1 VSTSLESRP
10 KRALRAI
17 GLGVFA
23 AQFVILDLAFRGPGA
38 YAGEGRLGLGLGLDA
53 AASVALWGVL
63 AGVRAGRA
71 ARGAVAVLAAAALAV
86 QLVAFRYYHLPVDGQ
101 VLASAAH
108 CWTDVRP
115 LATRLL
121 PSMIALVAALAAVE
135 YALLAA
141 APARRW
147 GRLPASSVILAALVL
162 GAPFADGPPDLR
174 LVSATRALWAP
185 ASAAAATSVHL
196 PILPSS
202 RAELPSVL
210 FVVTESVRAADYC
223 SGPEPE
229 CRVSPEIDRLL
240 PERAPLR
247 ELRSIASYTAISISA
262 LITGRPQMGSSAEI
276 AEAPNA
282 FDFARSARAS
292 GSALRV
298 AYWSAQLESLFERK
312 DIRSSTDSFV
322 TLPDLIG
329 RPIDDEDSVID
340 QGVDRLLATRV
351 ERELA
356 TPGPLFAMVHFA
368 GTHAPYF
375 VDAGDAPFEPW
386 ERVVTWSK
394 MPRLLNAYRNA
405 IHEQDKSVARVV
417 RAFLARQGAAP
428 WIIVFTSDHGEAF
441 GEHSA
446 IHHGQSLYDEQI
458 HVPGW
463 IASGNGALRDD
474 EIAHLRGWERRTAT
488 HLDLLPTMLDALGV
502 LDGIAMDPYRG
513 GLAGRSLLRPYTPM
527 AAAIPISNCTAI
539 FPCAL
544 NVWGMMKDDHAVT
557 ARPWDSRFR
566 CVDFASGADDAPMDG
581 ECARLSEDSKAFF
594 PLLPNRRPNR

>member
-1 VSTSLESRP
+1 MSTSLESRP
-10 KRALRAI
+10 RRALRAI

-23 AQFVILDLAFRGPGA
+23 AQFVILDLAFRGPGV
-38 YAGEGRLGLGLGLDA
+38 YAGEVRLVLDA
-53 AASVALWGVL
+53 AASVALWGLL
-63 AGVRAGRA
+63 AGARAGRA
-71 ARGAVAVLAAAALAV
+71 ARAGAAVLAAAALAV

-121 PSMIALVAALAAVE
+121 PSMIALVTVLAAVE

-141 APARRW
+141 APARRR
-147 GRLPASSVILAALVL
+147 GRLPAAGVLAAALVF

-185 ASAAAATSVHL
+185 ASAAAATSVHV

-223 SGPEPE
+223 SGPEID

-247 ELRSIASYTAISISA
+247 QLRSIASYTAISISA
-262 LITGRPQMGSSAEI
+262 LITGRAQMGSSEEI
-276 AEAPNA
+276 AAAPNA
-282 FDFARSARAS
+282 FDFARSARA
-292 GSALRV
+292 GGPAPRV

-340 QGVDRLLATRV
+340 QGVDRLLAARV
-351 ERELA
+351 ERELPA
-356 TPGPLFAMVHFA
+356 AAGPLFAMVHFA

-375 VDAGDAPFEPW
+375 VDAADAPFEPW

-428 WIIVFTSDHGEAF
+428 WVIVFTSDHGEAF

-463 IASGNGALRDD
+463 IASGNGALRGD
-474 EIAHLRGWERRTAT
+474 EVANLRAWESRPAT
-488 HLDLLPTMLDALGV
+488 HLDLLPTLLDALGV

-513 GLAGRSLLRPYTPM
+513 GLAGRSLLRPYAPM

-557 ARPWDSRFR
+557 ARPWDSGFR
-566 CVDFASGADDAPMDG
+566 CVDFTSGEDDAPMTG
-581 ECARLSEDSKAFF
+581 ECARLREDSKAFF

>member
-1 VSTSLESRP
+1 VTNSLEIKP
-10 KRALRAI
+10 KRALGAL
-17 GLGVFA
+17 GLGAFVG
-23 AQFVILDLAFRGPGA
+23 QFVILDLAFRGPGA
-38 YAGEGRLGLGLGLDA
+38 YAGDLRLVLDA
-53 AASVALWGVL
+53 TASVALWVLL
-63 AGVRAGRA
+63 AGARGGRA
-71 ARGAVAVLAAAALAV
+71 MRVIAAALAAIALAV

-121 PSMIALVAALAAVE
+121 PSMIALVLALAAVE

-141 APARRW
+141 APRARS
-147 GRLPASSVILAALVL
+147 GRLPAGVVL
-162 GAPFADGPPDLR
+162 LLGLGFGAPFADGPPDLR
-174 LVSATRALWAP
+174 LVSSLRALWAP
-185 ASAAAATSVHL
+185 ASASAATSVHV
-196 PILPSS
+196 PILPSPRPS
-202 RAELPSVL
+202 LPSVL
-210 FVVTESVRAADYC
+210 FLVTESVRAADYC
-223 SGPEPE
+223 SAPSPD
-229 CRVSPEIDRLL
+229 CRVSPAIDRLL
-240 PERAPLR
+240 PDRVPLR
-247 ELRSIASYTAISISA
+247 QLRSIASYTAISISA
-262 LITGRPQMGSSAEI
+262 LITGRAQVGSSAEF
-276 AEAPNA
+276 AAAPNA
-282 FDFARSARAS
+282 FDFARAARAK
-292 GSALRV
+292 GPALRV

-329 RPIDDEDSVID
+329 RPIDDEDSVIE
-340 QGVDRLLATRV
+340 QGVDRLLAARV
-351 ERELA
+351 ERELPA
-356 TPGPLFAMVHFA
+356 APGPVFAMVHFA

-375 VDAGDAPFEPW
+375 VDPSDTPFEPW

-405 IHEQDKSVARVV
+405 IHEQDRSVARVV

-463 IASGNGALRDD
+463 IASGNGALTDD
-474 EIAHLRGWERRTAT
+474 ELANLRGWEGRYTT

-502 LDGIAMDPYRG
+502 LDGIAMDPYRRD
-513 GLAGRSLLRPYTPM
+513 LAGRSLIRPFSPM
-527 AAAIPISNCTAI
+527 ERAIPISNCTAI

-544 NVWGMMKDDHAVT
+544 NVWGMLRDDHAVM
-557 ARPWDSRFR
+557 AQPWDDGFR
-566 CVDFASGADDAPMDG
+566 CVDLASADDAAPMRG
-581 ECARLSEDSKAFF
+581 ECARLREDSKAFF
-594 PLLPNRRPNR
+594 PMLPNRRPNR

>member
-1 VSTSLESRP
+1 MSTSLESRP
-10 KRALRAI
+10 KRAARAL

-23 AQFVILDLAFRGPGA
+23 AQFVILDLVFRGPSA
-38 YAGEGRLGLGLGLDA
+38 YASDPRLLLDA
-53 AASVALWGVL
+53 GASVALWVLL
-63 AGVRAGRA
+63 AGARGGRA
-71 ARGAVAVLAAAALAV
+71 ARTFAAGLAALALAI
-86 QLVAFRYYHLPVDGQ
+86 QLVAFRYYHLPMDGQ
-101 VLASAAH
+101 VLTSAAH

-115 LATRLL
+115 IAVRLL
-121 PSMIALVAALAAVE
+121 PSMVALVAAFAVVE

-141 APARRW
+141 APQRLS
-147 GRLPASSVILAALVL
+147 GRLPAAAVLLLALPF
-162 GAPFADGPPDLR
+162 GAPFDDGPPDLR
-174 LVSATRALWAP
+174 LASALRALGAP
-185 ASAAAATSVHL
+185 ASASAATSVHV

-202 RAELPSVL
+202 RPELPSVL
-210 FVVTESVRAADYC
+210 FIVTESVRAADYC
-223 SGPEPE
+223 SGPSLD
-229 CRVSPEIDRLL
+229 CRVSPAIDRLL
-240 PERAPLR
+240 PDRFPLR
-247 ELRSIASYTAISISA
+247 QLRSIASYTAISISA
-262 LITGRPQMGSSAEI
+262 LITGRTQEGSSEAI
-276 AEAPNA
+276 AAAPNA
-282 FDFARSARAS
+282 FDFARSARAAGPAS
-292 GSALRV
+292 RV

-351 ERELA
+351 ERELSA
-356 TPGPLFAMVHFA
+356 TTGPLFAMVHFA

-375 VDAGDAPFEPW
+375 VDPADAPFEPW

-417 RAFLARQGAAP
+417 SAFLARQGAAP
-428 WIIVFTSDHGEAF
+428 WLIVFTSDHGEAF

-446 IHHGQSLYDEQI
+446 IHHGQSLYEEQI

-463 IASGNGALRDD
+463 VAFGNGALGPD
-474 EIAHLRGWERRTAT
+474 ESAHLRGWEGRYTT

-502 LDGIAMDPYRG
+502 LDGIAMDPYRR
-513 GLAGRSLLRPYTPM
+513 GLAGRSLLRAFTPM

-544 NVWGMMKDDHAVT
+544 NVWGMLRDDQAVM
-557 ARPWDSRFR
+557 AQPWDQGFR
-566 CVDFASGADDAPMDG
+566 CVDFAAGDDAAPMTAG
-581 ECARLSEDSKAFF
+581 CARLREDSKAFF

>member
-1 VSTSLESRP
+1 MTNSLESRP
-10 KRALRAI
+10 KRALRAL

-38 YAGEGRLGLGLGLDA
+38 YASDPRLALDA
-53 AASVALWGVL
+53 AASVALWMLL
-63 AGVRAGRA
+63 AGVRPGRA
-71 ARGAVAVLAAAALAV
+71 MRALAAALAAVALAV

-121 PSMIALVAALAAVE
+121 PSMIALVVAFAAVE

-141 APARRW
+141 AARWQR
-147 GRLPASSVILAALVL
+147 GRLPAAGVLALALAF

-174 LVSATRALWAP
+174 LASALRALWAP
-185 ASAAAATSVHL
+185 ASASAATSVHL
-196 PILPSS
+196 PILPSA

-210 FVVTESVRAADYC
+210 FIVTESVRAADYC
-223 SGPEPE
+223 SAPSPD
-229 CRVSPEIDRLL
+229 CRVSPAIDRLL
-240 PERAPLR
+240 PERVPLR
-247 ELRSIASYTAISISA
+247 QLRSIASYTAISISA
-262 LITGRPQMGSSAEI
+262 LITGRTQVGSSQEI
-276 AEAPNA
+276 AAAPNA
-282 FDFARSARAS
+282 FDFARSARA
-292 GSALRV
+292 GGPAPRV

-340 QGVDRLLATRV
+340 QGVDRLLAARV
-351 ERELA
+351 ERELPA
-356 TPGPLFAMVHFA
+356 TSGPLFAMVHLA

-375 VDAGDAPFEPW
+375 VDASDTPFEPW

-405 IHEQDKSVARVV
+405 IHEQDRSVARVV

-441 GEHSA
+441 GEHGA

-463 IASGNGALRDD
+463 IASGNGALTDD
-474 EIAHLRGWERRTAT
+474 EAAHLRGWESRSTT

-513 GLAGRSLLRPYTPM
+513 GLAGRSLLRPYSPM

-544 NVWGMMKDDHAVT
+544 DVWGMLRDDRAVM
-557 ARPWDSRFR
+557 AQPWDNDFR
-566 CVDFASGADDAPMDG
+566 CIDLVSGVEVAPMSR
-581 ECARLSEDSKAFF
+581 ECARLREDSKAFF
-594 PLLPNRRPNR
+594 PTLPNRRPNR

>member
-1 VSTSLESRP
+1 MINSLESRP
-10 KRALRAI
+10 KRALRAL

-23 AQFVILDLAFRGPGA
+23 AQFVILDLAFRGVGA
-38 YAGEGRLGLGLGLDA
+38 YTSDPRLVLDA
-53 AASVALWGVL
+53 AASVALWTLL
-63 AGVRAGRA
+63 AGARTGRA
-71 ARGAVAVLAAAALAV
+71 IRALSAVLAAAALAV

-121 PSMIALVAALAAVE
+121 PSMIALVVALAAAQ
-135 YALLAA
+135 YGLLAA
-141 APARRW
+141 ASRRPR
-147 GRLPASSVILAALVL
+147 GRLQAAVVLALALGF

-174 LVSATRALWAP
+174 LASSLSVLWAP
-185 ASAAAATSVHL
+185 ASASAATSVQV

-210 FVVTESVRAADYC
+210 FIVTESVRAADYC
-223 SGPEPE
+223 SAPSPE
-229 CRVSPEIDRLL
+229 CRVSPVIDRLL
-240 PERAPLR
+240 PERVPLR
-247 ELRSIASYTAISISA
+247 QLRSIASYTAISISA
-262 LITGRPQMGSSAEI
+262 LITGRTQVGSSEEI
-276 AEAPNA
+276 AAAPNA
-282 FDFARSARAS
+282 FDFARSARAR
-292 GSALRV
+292 GPAPRV
-298 AYWSAQLESLFERK
+298 AYWSAQLESLFVRK
-312 DIRSSTDSFV
+312 DVRGSTVSFV

-340 QGVDRLLATRV
+340 QGVDRLLAARV
-351 ERELA
+351 ERELPA
-356 TPGPLFAMVHFA
+356 TSGPLFAMVHFA

-375 VDAGDAPFEPW
+375 VDASDAPFEPW

-405 IHEQDKSVARVV
+405 IHEQDRSVARVV

-428 WIIVFTSDHGEAF
+428 WLIVFTSDHGEAF
-441 GEHSA
+441 GEHGA

-474 EIAHLRGWERRTAT
+474 EAAHLRGWEGRFTT

-513 GLAGRSLLRPYTPM
+513 GLAGRSLLRPYSPM

-544 NVWGMMKDDHAVT
+544 NVWGMLRDDHAVV
-557 ARPWDSRFR
+557 AQPWDSGFY
-566 CVDFASGADDAPMDG
+566 CVDFASGDSAAPMG
-581 ECARLSEDSKAFF
+581 AECARLREDSRAFF
-594 PLLPNRRPNR
+594 PTLPNRRPNR

>member
-1 VSTSLESRP
+1 MINSLESRL
-10 KRALRAI
+10 KRALRAL

-23 AQFVILDLAFRGPGA
+23 AQFVILDLAFRGPGTYVGA
-38 YAGEGRLGLGLGLDA
+38 PRLMLDA
-53 AASVALWGVL
+53 AASVALWGLL
-63 AGVRAGRA
+63 AGARRHQA
-71 ARGAVAVLAAAALAV
+71 ARALTAAVAAAALAV
-86 QLVAFRYYHLPVDGQ
+86 QIVAFRYYHLPVDGQ

-121 PSMIALVAALAAVE
+121 PSMLALVAALAVVE

-141 APARRW
+141 APKPRL
-147 GRLPASSVILAALVL
+147 GRLPAAVVLLAALIF
-162 GAPFADGPPDLR
+162 GAPFEDGPPDLR
-174 LVSATRALWAP
+174 LVSSLRALWSP
-185 ASAAAATSVHL
+185 ASASAATSVHV

-202 RAELPSVL
+202 RAALPSVL
-210 FVVTESVRAADYC
+210 FLVTESVRAADYC
-223 SGPEPE
+223 SGPSPD

-240 PERAPLR
+240 PERFPLR

-262 LITGRPQMGSSAEI
+262 LITGRTQEGTSAEI
-276 AEAPNA
+276 AAAPNA
-282 FDFARSARAS
+282 FDLARAARAG
-292 GSALRV
+292 GSAPRV

-340 QGVDRLLATRV
+340 QGVDRLLAARV

-356 TPGPLFAMVHFA
+356 AAPGPGPLFAMVHFA

-375 VDAGDAPFEPW
+375 VDPSDTPFEPW
-386 ERVVTWSK
+386 ERTVAWSK

-405 IHEQDKSVARVV
+405 IHEQDRSVARVV
-417 RAFLARQGAAP
+417 RAFIARQGQAP
-428 WIIVFTSDHGEAF
+428 WLIVFTSDHGEAF
-441 GEHSA
+441 GEHGA

-463 IASGNGALRDD
+463 IAAGNGALTTD
-474 EIAHLRGWERRTAT
+474 EAEHLRGWERRYAT

-502 LDGIAMDPYRG
+502 LDGIAMDLYRRD
-513 GLAGRSLLRPYTPM
+513 LAGRSLLRAFSPM
-527 AAAIPISNCTAI
+527 ARAIPISNCTAI
-539 FPCAL
+539 FPCAV
-544 NVWGMMKDDHAVT
+544 NVWGMLRDDHAVV
-557 ARPWDSRFR
+557 AQPWDTGFR
-566 CVDFASGADDAPMDG
+566 CVDFAAGEADAPMTG
-581 ECARLSEDSKAFF
+581 VCAGLREESRAYF

>member
-1 VSTSLESRP
+1 MSNPLESRL
-10 KRALRAI
+10 KRALRAL
-17 GLGVFA
+17 GLGAFA

-38 YAGEGRLGLGLGLDA
+38 YVGAPRIALDA
-53 AASVALWGVL
+53 AASVALWVLL
-63 AGVRAGRA
+63 AGARGGPA
-71 ARGAVAVLAAAALAV
+71 ARGFVAALAAAALAI
-86 QLVAFRYYHLPVDGQ
+86 QMVAFRYYHLPVDGQ

-121 PSMIALVAALAAVE
+121 PSMVALVAALAALE

-141 APARRW
+141 APKAPRA
-147 GRLPASSVILAALVL
+147 RLPAAGVLLFALAF
-162 GAPFADGPPDLR
+162 GAPFNDATPDLR
-174 LVSATRALWAP
+174 LASSLRALWAP
-185 ASAAAATSVHL
+185 ASASAATSVHV

-202 RAELPSVL
+202 RAALPSVL
-210 FVVTESVRAADYC
+210 FIVTESVRAADYC
-223 SGPEPE
+223 SGPAPE
-229 CRVSPEIDRLL
+229 CLVSPEIDRLL
-240 PERAPLR
+240 PDRVPLHQ
-247 ELRSIASYTAISISA
+247 LRSIASYTAISISA
-262 LITGRPQMGSSAEI
+262 LITGRTQEGTSAEI
-276 AEAPNA
+276 AAAPNA
-282 FDFARSARAS
+282 FDFARAARAAGRGPS
-292 GSALRV
+292 V

-351 ERELA
+351 ERELPA
-356 TPGPLFAMVHFA
+356 SPGPLFAMVHFA

-375 VDAGDAPFEPW
+375 VDPTDAPFEPW
-386 ERVVTWSK
+386 ERVVTWAK

-405 IHEQDKSVARVV
+405 IHEQDRSVARVV
-417 RAFLARQGAAP
+417 RAFLARQGEAP

-463 IASGNGALRDD
+463 VASGNGALTSD
-474 EIAHLRGWERRTAT
+474 ESTNLRGWENRYAT
-488 HLDLLPTMLDALGV
+488 HLDLLPTLLDALGV
-502 LDGIAMDPYRG
+502 LDGIAMDPYRRD
-513 GLAGRSLLRPYTPM
+513 LAGRSLLRPYSPM
-527 AAAIPISNCTAI
+527 ARAIPISNCTAI

-544 NVWGMMKDDHAVT
+544 NVWGMLRDDHAVVGQ
-557 ARPWDSRFR
+557 PWDDGFR
-566 CVDFASGADDAPMDG
+566 CVNFATGDDAAPMEG
-581 ECARLSEDSKAFF
+581 ACAELRDDSKAFF
-594 PLLPNRRPNR
+594 PTLPNRRPNR

>member
-1 VSTSLESRP
+1 M
-10 KRALRAI
+10 RAL
-17 GLGVFA
+17 
-23 AQFVILDLAFRGPGA
+23 
-38 YAGEGRLGLGLGLDA
+38 A
-53 AASVALWGVL
+53 AA
-63 AGVRAGRA
+63 
-71 ARGAVAVLAAAALAV
+71 LAAAALAV

-121 PSMIALVAALAAVE
+121 PSMIALVVGLAAVE

-141 APARRW
+141 ATWRPR
-147 GRLPASSVILAALVL
+147 GRLQAAAALAL
-162 GAPFADGPPDLR
+162 ALAFGAPFADGPPDLR
-174 LVSATRALWAP
+174 LASSLRVLWAP
-185 ASAAAATSVHL
+185 ASASAATSVHV

-210 FVVTESVRAADYC
+210 FLVTESVRAADYC
-223 SGPEPE
+223 SAPSPD
-229 CRVSPEIDRLL
+229 CRVSPVIDRLL
-240 PERAPLR
+240 PERVPLR
-247 ELRSIASYTAISISA
+247 QLRSIASYTAISISA
-262 LITGRPQMGSSAEI
+262 LITGRTQVGTSAEI
-276 AEAPNA
+276 AAAPNA
-282 FDFARSARAS
+282 FDFARSARA
-292 GSALRV
+292 GGP
-298 AYWSAQLESLFERK
+298 LFERK

-340 QGVDRLLATRV
+340 QGVDRLLAERV
-351 ERELA
+351 ERELPA
-356 TPGPLFAMVHFA
+356 TSGPLFAMVHFA

-375 VDAGDAPFEPW
+375 VDASDAPFEPW

-405 IHEQDKSVARVV
+405 IHEQDRSVARVV

-428 WIIVFTSDHGEAF
+428 WMIVFTSDHGEAF
-441 GEHSA
+441 GEHGA

-463 IASGNGALRDD
+463 IASGNGALTED
-474 EIAHLRGWERRTAT
+474 EAARLRGWEGRSTT

-513 GLAGRSLLRPYTPM
+513 GLAGRSLLRPYSPM
-527 AAAIPISNCTAI
+527 AAAIPITNCTAI

-544 NVWGMMKDDHAVT
+544 NVWGMLRDDHAVV
-557 ARPWDSRFR
+557 AQPWDSGFY
-566 CVDFASGADDAPMDG
+566 CVDFASGDDAAPMG
-581 ECARLSEDSKAFF
+581 EECACLREDSRAFF
-594 PLLPNRRPNR
+594 PTLPNRRPNR

>member
-1 VSTSLESRP
+1 MSTSLESRP
-10 KRALRAI
+10 RRALRAV

-23 AQFVILDLAFRGPGA
+23 AQFVILDLAFRGPGV
-38 YAGEGRLGLGLGLDA
+38 YAGEVRLVLDA
-53 AASVALWGVL
+53 AASVALWGLL
-63 AGVRAGRA
+63 AGARAGRA
-71 ARGAVAVLAAAALAV
+71 ARAAAAVLAATALAV

-121 PSMIALVAALAAVE
+121 PSMIALVTVLAAAE

-141 APARRW
+141 APERRR
-147 GRLPASSVILAALVL
+147 GRLPLAGVLAAALVF

-174 LVSATRALWAP
+174 LVSALRALWAP
-185 ASAAAATSVHL
+185 ASASAATSVHV

-210 FVVTESVRAADYC
+210 FIVTESVRAADYC
-223 SGPEPE
+223 SGPEVA

-247 ELRSIASYTAISISA
+247 QLRSIASYTAISISA
-262 LITGRPQMGSSAEI
+262 LITGRAQMGSSEEI
-276 AEAPNA
+276 AAAPNA
-282 FDFARSARAS
+282 FDFARAARTG
-292 GSALRV
+292 GSAPRV

-340 QGVDRLLATRV
+340 QGVDRLLAARV
-351 ERELA
+351 ERELPA
-356 TPGPLFAMVHFA
+356 TAGPLFAMVHFA

-394 MPRLLNAYRNA
+394 MQRLLNAYRNA

-428 WIIVFTSDHGEAF
+428 WMIVFTSDHGEAF

-463 IASGNGALRDD
+463 IASGNGALRGD
-474 EIAHLRGWERRTAT
+474 EVANLRAWERRAAT

-513 GLAGRSLLRPYTPM
+513 GLAGRSLLRPYSPM

-544 NVWGMMKDDHAVT
+544 NVWGMMKDEHAVT
-557 ARPWDSRFR
+557 ARPWDSGFR
-566 CVDFASGADDAPMDG
+566 CVDFTSGEDDAPMDG
-581 ECARLSEDSKAFF
+581 ECARLREDSKAFF